1 MADNIARKNKAISRK
16 RLSARSR
23 AGLKW
28 LDEYMST
35 PDDMGEE
42 WWAEFNAW
50 LKANRFTLRRDKC

>member
-1 MADNIARKNKAISRK
+1 MVDSVEGKDKTKPK
-16 RLSARSR
+16 RLSARNR